1 MNTYKKNLI
10 INYNYIKKTVINYY
24 LINKI
29 YKKIC
34 ENVIELCMDQ
44 YGNYIIQYILE
55 KKIAKNVGPI
65 YEGIKGNIFDFS
77 KHKYAS
83 NVVEKTLSYGNKE
96 QRKNIINEI
105 LALDDEKKDCIFT
118 LTKDKFGNY
127 VVQKMIE
134 YSDEKTKK
142 NIIDRILSNPGMKK
156 KEGFTK
162 HVINFIEKINGQNK
176 QQGNQDQDN
185 FI

>member
-1 MNTYKKNLI
+1 M
-10 INYNYIKKTVINYY
+10 
-24 LINKI
+24 
-29 YKKIC
+29 
-34 ENVIELCMDQ
+34 
-44 YGNYIIQYILE
+44 
-55 KKIAKNVGPI
+55 
-65 YEGIKGNIFDFS
+65 
-77 KHKYAS
+77 
-83 NVVEKTLSYGNKE
+83 
-96 QRKNIINEI
+96 
-105 LALDDEKKDCIFT
+105 ALDDEKKDCIFT

-162 HVINFIEKINGQNK
+162 HVINFIEKINGQNE